1 MRTIYS
7 PEAKKEIQWFADND
21 KNLAERIYQLVADIK
36 RDPRSGI
43 GKPEI
48 LRHNLSGYWSRRI
61 DEKHRMIYRIIDKET
76 VEIVSCYSH
85 YGDNKKHLKRK
96 KL

>member
-1 MRTIYS
+1 MRTIYTS
-7 PEAKKEIQWFADND
+7 EAKKEIQWFADND